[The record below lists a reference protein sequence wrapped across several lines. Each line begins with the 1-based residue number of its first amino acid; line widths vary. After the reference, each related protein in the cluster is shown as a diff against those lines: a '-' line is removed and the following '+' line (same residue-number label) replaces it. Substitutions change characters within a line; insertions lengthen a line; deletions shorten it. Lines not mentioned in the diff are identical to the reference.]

1 MNIATTRSADET
13 AILELMDGYV
23 DAILASDAERIAS
36 HYAPDIRA
44 FDAIAQL
51 QFKGVEAYRKHW
63 EACLAMCASE
73 GLTFELHQPAVEV
86 SGDVAFGH
94 WLCRCG
100 PGPDESGKDRSGWQR
115 GTIGFR
121 KTQGKWVIV
130 HEHWS
135 APFDPETSKALF
147 DLQP

>member
-1 MNIATTRSADET
+1 MTTTAMQTSAEHEIRTLIDR
-13 AILELMDGYV
+13 YV
-23 DAILASDAERIAS
+23 DAVRASDVQRIVS
-36 HYAPDIRA
+36 HYAVDIVG

-51 QFKGVEAYRKHW
+51 QFKGVEAYTKHW
-63 EACLAMCASE
+63 EACMVMCASE
-73 GLTFELHQPAVEV
+73 GMTFELHEPSIAV

-100 PGPDESGKDRSGWQR
+100 PAADEFKDKTAWMR

-121 KTQGKWVIV
+121 KTQGKWTIA

-135 APFDPETSKALF
+135 APFDMKSGKALF
-147 DLQP
+147 NLQP